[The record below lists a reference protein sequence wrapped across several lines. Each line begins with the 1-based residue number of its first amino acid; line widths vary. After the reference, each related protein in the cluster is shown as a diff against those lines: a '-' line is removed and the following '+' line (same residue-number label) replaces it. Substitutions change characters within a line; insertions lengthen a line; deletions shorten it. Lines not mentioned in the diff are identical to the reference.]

1 MILKAKYC
9 EDRMSYQT
17 NIKKQGLSAI
27 FDIKGNT
34 SAVSQRI
41 SHLGLP
47 MPTVANTASARDGQ
61 YLCWVGED
69 HWILLAPADQE
80 NHLLESLALND
91 PALDCRIVHVSD
103 AYSIFTVVGEQADDI
118 MAIASPLDTRPA
130 KFADNGATYAE
141 FFGIRGLVIRLSDG
155 YIVAVERSYA
165 DMITAYFDKVS
176 TGKS

>member
-27 FDIKGNT
+27 FDIKGNV

-47 MPTVANTASARDGQ
+47 MPTVANTASTRDGQ
-61 YLCWVGED
+61 HLCWVGED

-118 MAIASPLDTRPA
+118 MAIASPLDIRPA

-165 DMITAYFDKVS
+165 DMITAYFDKIS